1 MTNIG
6 YFSLA
11 LFWMSLLLCHVAT
24 ALPAPDEEQ
33 YFDKQLNRELIN
45 RWLSSIHN
53 AQILNN
59 NPCRFY
65 GGDGTW
71 TAPLPKR
78 NSELINSLLS
88 LPKSM
93 NDAGK

>member
-1 MTNIG
+1 MAHIG

-11 LFWMSLLLCHVAT
+11 LLWLSMLLCNLAV
-24 ALPAPDEEQ
+24 ALPTPDEEQ

-59 NPCRFY
+59 PCRY
-65 GGDGTW
+65 YTADGTW
-71 TAPLPKR
+71 TPPMPKR

>member
-1 MTNIG
+1 MARIC

-11 LFWMSLLLCHVAT
+11 LLWMCLLLCNAAI

-53 AQILNN
+53 AQNLN
-59 NPCRFY
+59 NPCHFY

-71 TAPLPKR
+71 TAPMPKR